1 MKTCLRP
8 YEGTQPYIFVSY
20 AHKNDAA
27 VLEIIGTL
35 QSRGFR
41 VWYDEGIE
49 AGSEWPESI
58 ASHLERAQ
66 LVLAFLS
73 PAYLCSDN
81 CRKEMH
87 YALTKKKPVI
97 NVYLEQT
104 ELSPGMEMQIGNL
117 FALMKYTYPSEEY
130 FYDKLFSAELLD
142 ADKFAGE
149 APELPPEAPAEPP
162 QAKKGKEKKSR
173 AETPRR
179 ERPAKAPK
187 PERAKKKR
195 GIAAAIIAVVL
206 AGCLIAAGIVGH
218 FTGLTYRF
226 TARTVTVQTLPDD
239 TVAVFQSPLLEQAA
253 RDYAGKPE
261 GELTVADLKGLT
273 ALYVCGDRFWFSA
286 PQQGVDTA
294 AAGVET
300 AEVIDPSGQSVTVQR
315 GAIRDLSDLAYF
327 PSLREL
333 ALEFQSLT
341 TLESL
346 PACGVEVFDIRA
358 NRLTSLAGIEQL
370 PKLTALL
377 ADGNA
382 VTELT
387 GLGRCLNVRT
397 LHLNGANVSDLSEL
411 RALTKLQDITLVL
424 LVVLSFV
431 LVWQFGLGGV
441 VAATV
446 AAHCL
451 MWFGRVRVVFGEY
464 LPGLLGVYV
473 RKQLLRTAVL
483 AGEMLAAAALCSQ
496 INARF
501 TAFGG
506 LAALV
511 LDGCVAM
518 VLPNAVNAVLFLPTS
533 DAVWLREKAAGM
545 LGAVRARFQKG
556 E

>member
-1 MKTCLRP
+1 MKTLLRP
-8 YEGTQPYIFVSY
+8 YEGTLPYLFVSY

-27 VLEIIGTL
+27 VLEIIRTL

-73 PAYLCSDN
+73 PAYLQSDN

-97 NVYLEQT
+97 NVYLEQA

-117 FALMKYTYPSEEY
+117 FALMKYTYPSEES

-142 ADKFAGE
+142 AAKFAGDP
-149 APELPPEAPAEPP
+149 PELPDTPAPAP
-162 QAKKGKEKKSR
+162 EKKAREKKPR
-173 AETPRR
+173 AAKPRR
-179 ERPAKAPK
+179 EKHEKPPKAPK
-187 PERAKKKR
+187 PERPKKKR
-195 GIAAAIIAVVL
+195 RGLAAAIIAIVL

-218 FTGLTYRF
+218 FTGLLYRF
-226 TARTVTVQTLPDD
+226 TARTVAVQMLPDD
-239 TVAVFQSPLLEQAA
+239 TVAAFQNPLLERAA
-253 RDYAGKPE
+253 REYAGKPE

-273 ALYVCGDRFWFSA
+273 ALYVCGDRYWFAA
-286 PQQGVDTA
+286 PQQGVDAA

-300 AEVIDPSGQSVTVQR
+300 AEVVDPSGQSITVQR
-315 GAIRDLSDLAYF
+315 GDIRELSDLAYF

-333 ALEFQSLT
+333 SLEFQSLT
-341 TLESL
+341 TLGSL
-346 PACGVEVFDIRA
+346 PACGVEAFDVSA

-382 VTELT
+382 VTDLT

-411 RALTKLQDITLVL
+411 RALTKLQDITLSHCTRREL
-424 LVVLSFV
+424 LIPLHKSSLTRVTLVDCDLRGDFFHSFDRERAITS
-431 LVWQFGLGGV
+431 LTLIRCELDSTSG
-441 VAATV
+441 
-446 AAHCL
+446 
-451 MWFGRVRVVFGEY
+451 
-464 LPGLLGVYV
+464 
-473 RKQLLRTAVL
+473 
-483 AGEMLAAAALCSQ
+483 
-496 INARF
+496 
-501 TAFGG
+501 
-506 LAALV
+506 
-511 LDGCVAM
+511 LDGFTGLTELTLRGVSGALDWSALGTLPLQTVTTDAM
-518 VLPNAVNAVLFLPTS
+518 QA
-533 DAVWLREKAAGM
+533 D
-545 LGAVRARFQKG
+545 AVRASG
-556 E
+556 TTATVTVTD

>member
-73 PAYLCSDN
+73 PAYLRSDN

-162 QAKKGKEKKSR
+162 RAKKGKEKKSR
-173 AETPRR
+173 AETLRR
-179 ERPAKAPK
+179 ERTAKAPK

-239 TVAVFQSPLLEQAA
+239 TVAAFQNPLLEQAA

-273 ALYVCGDRFWFSA
+273 SRGSRHCTSA
-286 PQQGVDTA
+286 ATGTGLPPRSRAWIRRLPVS
-294 AAGVET
+294 ET
-300 AEVIDPSGQSVTVQR
+300 AEVVDPSGQSITVQR
-315 GAIRDLSDLAYF
+315 GDIRELSDLAYF

-333 ALEFQSLT
+333 SLEFQSLT

-346 PACGVEVFDIRA
+346 PACGVEVFDVSA

-382 VTELT
+382 VTDLT

-397 LHLNGANVSDLSEL
+397 LHLNGANVSELSEL
-411 RALTKLQDITLVL
+411 RALTKLQDITLSHCTRREL
-424 LVVLSFV
+424 LIPLHKSSLTRVTLVDCDLRGDFFHSFDRERAITS
-431 LVWQFGLGGV
+431 LTLIRCELDSTSG
-441 VAATV
+441 
-446 AAHCL
+446 
-451 MWFGRVRVVFGEY
+451 
-464 LPGLLGVYV
+464 
-473 RKQLLRTAVL
+473 
-483 AGEMLAAAALCSQ
+483 
-496 INARF
+496 
-501 TAFGG
+501 
-506 LAALV
+506 
-511 LDGCVAM
+511 LDGFTGLTELTLRGVSGALDWSALGSLPLQTVTTDAM
-518 VLPNAVNAVLFLPTS
+518 QADAIRASGTTAAVTVT
-533 DAVWLREKAAGM
+533 D
-545 LGAVRARFQKG
+545 
-556 E
+556 

>member
-73 PAYLCSDN
+73 PAYLQSDN

-149 APELPPEAPAEPP
+149 APELPPEAPAESPKA
-162 QAKKGKEKKSR
+162 AK
-173 AETPRR
+173 PRR
-179 ERPAKAPK
+179 EKAAKPAKAPK

-273 ALYVCGDRFWFSA
+273 ALYVCGDRYWFAA
-286 PQQGVDTA
+286 PQQGVDAA
-294 AAGVET
+294 AAGVEA
-300 AEVIDPSGQSVTVQR
+300 AEVVDPSGQTVTVQR

-327 PSLREL
+327 PSLREVS
-333 ALEFQSLT
+333 LEFQSLT

-411 RALTKLQDITLVL
+411 RALTKLQDITLSHCTRREL
-424 LVVLSFV
+424 LIPLHKSSLTRVTLVDCDLRGDFFRSFDRERAITS
-431 LVWQFGLGGV
+431 LTLIRCELDSTSGLDDFTGLTELTLCGV
-441 VAATV
+441 SGAVDWSALGALPLQTVTTDTMQADAIRASGTTATV
-446 AAHCL
+446 T
-451 MWFGRVRVVFGEY
+451 V
-464 LPGLLGVYV
+464 
-473 RKQLLRTAVL
+473 T
-483 AGEMLAAAALCSQ
+483 
-496 INARF
+496 
-501 TAFGG
+501 
-506 LAALV
+506 
-511 LDGCVAM
+511 D
-518 VLPNAVNAVLFLPTS
+518 
-533 DAVWLREKAAGM
+533 
-545 LGAVRARFQKG
+545 
-556 E
+556 

>member
-1 MKTCLRP
+1 MRTLLRP

-27 VLEIIGTL
+27 VLGIIGTL

-73 PAYLCSDN
+73 PAYLQSDN

-97 NVYLEQT
+97 NVYHEQT

-117 FALMKYTYPSEEY
+117 FALMKYTYPSEAY

-142 ADKFAGE
+142 ASKFAGE
-149 APELPPEAPAEPP
+149 APELPDTPAPAPG
-162 QAKKGKEKKSR
+162 KKAREKKPR
-173 AETPRR
+173 AEKARR
-179 ERPAKAPK
+179 EKHEKPPKAPK

-195 GIAAAIIAVVL
+195 GIAAAIVAIVL
-206 AGCLIAAGIVGH
+206 VGCLIAAGVVGH
-218 FTGLTYRF
+218 FTGLLYRF
-226 TARTVTVQTLPDD
+226 TARTVAVQTLPDD
-239 TVAVFQSPLLEQAA
+239 TVAAFQNPLLEQAA

-286 PQQGVDTA
+286 PQQGVDAA

-300 AEVIDPSGQSVTVQR
+300 AEVVDPSGQSVTVQR
-315 GAIRDLSDLAYF
+315 GDIRELSDLAYF

-333 ALEFQSLT
+333 SLEFQSLT
-341 TLESL
+341 TLGSL
-346 PACGVEVFDIRA
+346 PACGVEVFDVSA

-382 VTELT
+382 VTDLT

-397 LHLNGANVSDLSEL
+397 LHLNGANVSELSEL
-411 RALTKLQDITLVL
+411 RALTKLQDITLSHCTRREL
-424 LVVLSFV
+424 LIPLHKSSLTRVTLVDCDLRGDFFHSFDRERAIAS
-431 LVWQFGLGGV
+431 LTLIRCELDSTSGLDGFTGLTELTLRGV
-441 VAATV
+441 SGALDWSALGSLPLQTVTTDAMQADAIRASGTTATV
-446 AAHCL
+446 T
-451 MWFGRVRVVFGEY
+451 V
-464 LPGLLGVYV
+464 
-473 RKQLLRTAVL
+473 T
-483 AGEMLAAAALCSQ
+483 
-496 INARF
+496 
-501 TAFGG
+501 
-506 LAALV
+506 
-511 LDGCVAM
+511 D
-518 VLPNAVNAVLFLPTS
+518 
-533 DAVWLREKAAGM
+533 
-545 LGAVRARFQKG
+545 
-556 E
+556 

>member
-20 AHKNDAA
+20 AHRNDAA

-73 PAYLCSDN
+73 PAYLQSDN

-142 ADKFAGE
+142 ASKFAGE
-149 APELPPEAPAEPP
+149 APELPPEAPAP
-162 QAKKGKEKKSR
+162 EKKAREKKPR
-173 AETPRR
+173 AEKPRR
-179 ERPAKAPK
+179 EKHEKPPKAPK
-187 PERAKKKR
+187 PERPKKKR
-195 GIAAAIIAVVL
+195 RGLAAAIIAIVL

-218 FTGLTYRF
+218 FTGLLYRF
-226 TARTVTVQTLPDD
+226 TAKTVAVQTLADD
-239 TVAVFQSPLLEQAA
+239 TVAQFQNPLLEQAA
-253 RDYAGKPE
+253 RDYAGKPA

-273 ALYVCGDRFWFSA
+273 ALYVCGDRYWFVA
-286 PQQGVDTA
+286 PQRGVDAA

-300 AEVIDPSGQSVTVQR
+300 AEMTAPSGQSVTVRR
-315 GAIRDLSDLAYF
+315 GDIRDLSDLAYF
-327 PSLREL
+327 PSLTVVSVQ
-333 ALEFQSLT
+333 FQSLT
-341 TLESL
+341 SLKSL
-346 PACGVEVFDIRA
+346 PACGVEVFDVSA
-358 NRLTSLAGIEQL
+358 NRLTTLSGIEQL
-370 PKLTALL
+370 PKLTALT

-382 VTELT
+382 VTDLT

-397 LHLNGANVSDLSEL
+397 LHLNGANVSELSEL
-411 RALTKLQDITLVL
+411 RALTKLQDITLSHCTRREL
-424 LVVLSFV
+424 LIPLHKSSLTRITLVDCDLRGDFFHSFDRERAIAS
-431 LVWQFGLGGV
+431 LTLIRCELDSTSG
-441 VAATV
+441 
-446 AAHCL
+446 
-451 MWFGRVRVVFGEY
+451 
-464 LPGLLGVYV
+464 
-473 RKQLLRTAVL
+473 
-483 AGEMLAAAALCSQ
+483 
-496 INARF
+496 
-501 TAFGG
+501 
-506 LAALV
+506 
-511 LDGCVAM
+511 LDGFTGLTELTLRGVSGALDWSALGS
-518 VLPNAVNAVLFLPTS
+518 LPLQTVTT
-533 DAVWLREKAAGM
+533 DALQAD
-545 LGAVRARFQKG
+545 AVRASG
-556 E
+556 TTATVTVTD

>member
-1 MKTCLRP
+1 MKTLLRP

-73 PAYLCSDN
+73 PAYLQSDN

-149 APELPPEAPAEPP
+149 APELPPEAPAALPR
-162 QAKKGKEKKSR
+162 AKKKKE
-173 AETPRR
+173 
-179 ERPAKAPK
+179 
-187 PERAKKKR
+187 KKR

-218 FTGLTYRF
+218 FTGLLYRF
-226 TARTVTVQTLPDD
+226 TARTVAVQTLPDD
-239 TVAVFQSPLLEQAA
+239 TVAAFQNPLLERAA

-273 ALYVCGDRFWFSA
+273 ALYVCGDRYWFAA
-286 PQQGVDTA
+286 PQQGVDAA

-300 AEVIDPSGQSVTVQR
+300 AEVVDPSGQSITVQR
-315 GAIRDLSDLAYF
+315 GDIRELSDLAYF

-333 ALEFQSLT
+333 SLEFQSLT
-341 TLESL
+341 TLGSL
-346 PACGVEVFDIRA
+346 PACGVEVFDVSA

-382 VTELT
+382 VTDLT

-397 LHLNGANVSDLSEL
+397 LHLNGANVSELSEL
-411 RALTKLQDITLVL
+411 RALTKLQDITLSHCTRREL
-424 LVVLSFV
+424 LIPLHKSSLTRVTLVDCDLRGDFFHSFDRERAITS
-431 LVWQFGLGGV
+431 LTLIRCGLDSTSGLDGFTGLTELTLRGV
-441 VAATV
+441 SGALDWSALGSLPLQTVTTDAMQADAIRASGTTATV
-446 AAHCL
+446 T
-451 MWFGRVRVVFGEY
+451 V
-464 LPGLLGVYV
+464 
-473 RKQLLRTAVL
+473 T
-483 AGEMLAAAALCSQ
+483 
-496 INARF
+496 
-501 TAFGG
+501 
-506 LAALV
+506 
-511 LDGCVAM
+511 D
-518 VLPNAVNAVLFLPTS
+518 
-533 DAVWLREKAAGM
+533 
-545 LGAVRARFQKG
+545 
-556 E
+556 

>member
-1 MKTCLRP
+1 MKTLLRP

-73 PAYLCSDN
+73 PAYLQSDN

-142 ADKFAGE
+142 ASKFAGDP
-149 APELPPEAPAEPP
+149 PELPDTPAPAPGKKAREKEP
-162 QAKKGKEKKSR
+162 R
-173 AETPRR
+173 AEKPRR

-218 FTGLTYRF
+218 FTGLLYRF
-226 TARTVTVQTLPDD
+226 TARTVAVQTLPDD
-239 TVAVFQSPLLEQAA
+239 TVAAFQNPLLERVA
-253 RDYAGKPE
+253 REYAGKPE

-273 ALYVCGDRFWFSA
+273 ALYVCGDRYWFAA

-300 AEVIDPSGQSVTVQR
+300 AEVVDPSGQSITVQR
-315 GAIRDLSDLAYF
+315 GGIRELSDLAYF

-333 ALEFQSLT
+333 SLEFQSLT
-341 TLESL
+341 TLGSL
-346 PACGVEVFDIRA
+346 PAVW
-358 NRLTSLAGIEQL
+358 
-370 PKLTALL
+370 
-377 ADGNA
+377 
-382 VTELT
+382 
-387 GLGRCLNVRT
+387 RCLMSVPT
-397 LHLNGANVSDLSEL
+397 GSPVW
-411 RALTKLQDITLVL
+411 RASSSCQSSRRCWPT
-424 LVVLSFV
+424 
-431 LVWQFGLGGV
+431 
-441 VAATV
+441 ATPS
-446 AAHCL
+446 
-451 MWFGRVRVVFGEY
+451 R
-464 LPGLLGVYV
+464 
-473 RKQLLRTAVL
+473 
-483 AGEMLAAAALCSQ
+483 S
-496 INARF
+496 
-501 TAFGG
+501 
-506 LAALV
+506 
-511 LDGCVAM
+511 
-518 VLPNAVNAVLFLPTS
+518 
-533 DAVWLREKAAGM
+533 
-545 LGAVRARFQKG
+545 
-556 E
+556 